1 MNNYKTI
8 ETGYKNNVR
17 KQKISEALLIEEMKP
32 TLNNQDNSVELK
44 LFN

>member
-8 ETGYKNNVR
+8 ETRYKNNVR
-17 KQKISEALLIEEMKP
+17 KQKIAEALLIEEMKP
-32 TLNNQDNSVELK
+32 TLNKQDNSVDLK